1 LFVDLV
7 ENYVKIERYVSS
19 LIIIIIIMLNIYR
32 LFSLYEYEHEDFG
45 KFIPHASLPNKKW
58 VRLCGKTS
66 SDFGR
71 LPLNY

>member
-1 LFVDLV
+1 
-7 ENYVKIERYVSS
+7 VKIERYVSS
-19 LIIIIIIMLNIYR
+19 LIIIIIIIIYR

-45 KFIPHASLPNKKW
+45 KFIPQASPLW